1 MTSYNVTS
9 RLRSSLRILVCLC
22 FSNLLPHTDY
32 HLSSS
37 FFSPITTPSPH
48 SQSASSNSVRIIHKS
63 LSELTLHFIAVSHT
77 FVDPTNVVT
86 DSYKH
91 RIRGPAATLGVS
103 PAHRSSEI
111 PAPVF
116 LTHEWPATVTMATG
130 YFVLAAVSSAHHG
143 FVVNSPYGCV
153 SGRAGFVAYHWYL
166 RLL

>member
-9 RLRSSLRILVCLC
+9 RLRSSLRILVCLS

-37 FFSPITTPSPH
+37 FSSPLPPL
-48 SQSASSNSVRIIHKS
+48 NSVRIIHKS
-63 LSELTLHFIAVSHT
+63 LSELTPHFIAVSHT